1 MRNNNIIKSLVVFS
15 LLAILTACGGGGESG
30 APGSIGDG
38 GLSIP
43 RVVSQF
49 PSADSSASI
58 DTVVT
63 ISFDEEIDPASL
75 TAETVQLSGPEGL
88 VTGEISYDS
97 NLNQLS
103 FVPDENLLAYSSY
116 QVTMTSVT
124 DIYGNS
130 FEPEA
135 DWNFTTI
142 FDQLPP
148 ELPEF

>member
-1 MRNNNIIKSLVVFS
+1 MRNINIIKSLVVFS
-15 LLAILTACGGGGESG
+15 LLVLLAACGGGGESG
-30 APGSIGDG
+30 APGSIADG
-38 GLSIP
+38 GLAIP

-49 PSADSSASI
+49 PAVDSSASI

-63 ISFDEEIDPASL
+63 IAFDEEIDPASL
-75 TAETVQLSGPEGL
+75 TADTVQLSGPDGL
-88 VTGEISYDS
+88 VSGEVSYDS

-103 FVPDENLLAYSSY
+103 FVPDEHLLAYSSY

-135 DWNFTTI
+135 AWDFTTI